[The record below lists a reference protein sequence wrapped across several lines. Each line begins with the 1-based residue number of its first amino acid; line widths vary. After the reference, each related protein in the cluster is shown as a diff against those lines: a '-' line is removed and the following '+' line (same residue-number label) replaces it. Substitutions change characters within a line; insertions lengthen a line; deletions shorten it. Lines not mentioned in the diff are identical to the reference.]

1 MNSWAF
7 IGRLGKDAEVSATTG
22 GTSVVNF
29 SVAVDTGWGENKKTM
44 WVRCKFFGD
53 RAKKVAEYIKKGDRI
68 GVEGSCEL
76 ETWDRDGKAGSAIC
90 CNVQN
95 VTLLSAKAE
104 GGTAPASGGA
114 GAASQRPAPQ
124 QAAAFD
130 EDLIPF

>member
-1 MNSWAF
+1 MNSWSF
-7 IGRLGKDAEVSATTG
+7 IGHLGKDAEVSTTTS

-29 SVAVDTGWGENKKTM
+29 SVAVDTGWGDNKKTM

-104 GGTAPASGGA
+104 GGTAPANGGS
-114 GAASQRPAPQ
+114 GAAKPA
-124 QAAAFD
+124 QAPAAGTPYQDD
-130 EDLIPF
+130 EIPF